1 MNNLFINLDEDM
13 PSAQNAPQAAEKSNS
28 LFIPV
33 DLPSDKFL
41 DKSGGKKTSVGRAV
55 TRGIS
60 SLGDLAVMLGKGFV
74 MPDSYMP
81 TTRYDTKPLGDV
93 VEKAVFGDVKP
104 KETKTFTE
112 KTIERALPYAFPA
125 GALLKAGS
133 PLAAASTLIP
143 PIVGQGTED
152 VTNSPVAGALAE
164 IGTGVGIPY
173 GISRVLRGVETPSAK
188 MIAESKVFGGD
199 AQSKVDA
206 ARAQLASLG
215 SNQSLVTAP
224 ELLAQQGIN
233 FPLGLQQ
240 TVSRSSTPQASRLA
254 EYLDGL
260 TNKAGEAA
268 KSLAPNFSNQT
279 RDITERML
287 GASEGSLRGAQKA
300 VSASFQDDFTK
311 LGNIPLTNIQGL
323 GDALKAKYGKGI
335 TQSKARSIDSL
346 VSRISEGASPAKF
359 EGAGFMQPIIE
370 TPATIGN
377 ATFGKAFSE
386 ITTPNKNPVTSSSN
400 ADEILS
406 SGDIATAKNWLFT
419 QAKTKGNANKTVEA
433 RNFAQSLNSNYSN
446 AMQANVEPI
455 KSILTKT
462 GLSKEQIASTNPNT
476 VYSALQKYY
485 LDGGNLN
492 NKEVETAFKW
502 LKEQDP
508 SVAADFVKLHI
519 DKSAQ
524 AAQTASGVFDLGK
537 FNSSFGSTDKQRK
550 SFLDAASSA
559 GVDTRELQ
567 GLLKVGD
574 IAARSTDTL
583 PNGMNAL
590 NKGLIQQGA
599 AVLNPNISSSAVQN
613 ARLAKR
619 AGKFGDKYIFG
630 GAEAG
635 LNQYEKEVLTNPK
648 IRDIAR
654 YLTGAAATG
663 NALKSQEGQ

>member
-1 MNNLFINLDEDM
+1 MNNLL
-13 PSAQNAPQAAEKSNS
+13 
-28 LFIPV
+28 IPV
-33 DLPSDKFL
+33 GDNVQSEQQPAVQRSPLLVPVSLEGDKFL
-41 DKSGGKKTSVGRAV
+41 DRNGGKKTSVGRAV

-93 VEKAVFGDVKP
+93 AEKAVFGDIKP
-104 KETKTFTE
+104 KEAKTFTE

-125 GALLKAGS
+125 GALLKAAA

-152 VTNSPVAGALAE
+152 ATNSPVAGALAE
-164 IGTGVGIPY
+164 IATGVGAPY
-173 GISRVLRGVETPSAK
+173 AISRIASGVETPAAK
-188 MIAESKVFGGD
+188 MIAESKVFGND

-215 SNQSLVTAP
+215 NNQNLVTAP

-233 FPLGLQQ
+233 FPLGIQK
-240 TVSRSSTPQASRLA
+240 TVSTSSTPQASKLA
-254 EYLDGL
+254 QYLDDL
-260 TNKAGEAA
+260 TNKAGAA
-268 KSLAPNFSNQT
+268 AQRLAPNAANQT
-279 RDITERML
+279 RDITERFL
-287 GASEGSLRGAQKA
+287 NASEASLRGAQKA

-311 LGNIPLTNIQGL
+311 LGNIPLTNAQGL

-335 TQSKARSIDSL
+335 TQSKAVEIDNL
-346 VSRISEGASPAKF
+346 ISRINSTNEP
-359 EGAGFMQPIIE
+359 
-370 TPATIGN
+370 
-377 ATFGKAFSE
+377 TFGKAFNE
-386 ITTPNKNPVTSSSN
+386 IITPSKDPSTSASSAKDLLN
-400 ADEILS
+400 
-406 SGDIATAKNWLFT
+406 SGDIAAAKDWLFS
-419 QAKTKGNANKTVEA
+419 QAKTVGGGNADVAA
-433 RNFAQSLNSNYSN
+433 RDFARTLNSDYSN

-492 NKEVETAFKW
+492 NKEVNTAFKW

-508 SVAADFVKLHI
+508 AVAADFVKLHI

-524 AAQTASGVFDLGK
+524 GAQTTSGVFDLGK

-583 PNGMNAL
+583 PNAMNAL

>member
-104 KETKTFTE
+104 KEAKTFTE
-112 KTIERALPYAFPA
+112 KTIERAIPYAFPA
-125 GALLKAGS
+125 GALLKAGA
-133 PLAAASTLIP
+133 PVAAASTLIP

-173 GISRVLRGVETPSAK
+173 GISRVLRGVETPAAK

-240 TVSRSSTPQASRLA
+240 TVSRSSTPQASKLA

-260 TNKAGEAA
+260 TNKAGAA
-268 KSLAPNFSNQT
+268 AQSLAPNFSNQT

-287 GASEGSLRGAQKA
+287 SASEGSLRGAQKA

-311 LGNIPLTNIQGL
+311 LGNIPLTNIQEL

-335 TQSKARSIDSL
+335 TQSKALEIDNL
-346 VSRISEGASPAKF
+346 VNRIQSTNEP
-359 EGAGFMQPIIE
+359 
-370 TPATIGN
+370 
-377 ATFGKAFSE
+377 TFGKAFNE
-386 ITTPNKNPVTSSSN
+386 IITPSKDPATSASSAKDLLN
-400 ADEILS
+400 
-406 SGDIATAKNWLFT
+406 SGDIAAAKDWLFS
-419 QAKTKGNANKTVEA
+419 QAKTVGGGNADVAA
-433 RNFAQSLNSNYSN
+433 RDFARTLNSDYSN

-462 GLSKEQIASTNPNT
+462 GLNKEQIASTNPNT
-476 VYSALQKYY
+476 VYNALQKYY

-492 NKEVETAFKW
+492 SKEVEAAFKW

-508 SVAADFVKLHI
+508 SVAADFVRLHI